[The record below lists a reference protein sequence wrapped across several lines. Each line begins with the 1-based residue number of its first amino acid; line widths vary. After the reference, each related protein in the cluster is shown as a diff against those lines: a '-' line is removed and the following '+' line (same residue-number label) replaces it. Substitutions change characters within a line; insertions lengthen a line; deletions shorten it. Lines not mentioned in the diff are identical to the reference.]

1 VAKLKWDELTYS
13 ELSSALSRG
22 VDSVVFPVGT
32 VEPHGAHLPLGTDTI
47 IAEVVGE
54 LVAERV
60 GALLLPALPYGVTG
74 SLHGYPGSVRVPPD
88 VLEALVLS
96 VLETRVVARREVR
109 AAAER
114 ARGRTRRAWSLR
126 RGRPGTGAGW
136 PPWWWTGGLS
146 LGSGV

>member
-96 VLETRVVARREVR
+96 VLESVSSHGVR
-109 AAAER
+109 YALLLNGHGGEHAEL
-114 ARGRTRRAWSLR
+114 GVC
-126 RGRPGTGAGW
+126 GEAGLVQVQAGHHG
-136 PPWWWTGGLS
+136 GGLV
-146 LGSGV
+146 GCR